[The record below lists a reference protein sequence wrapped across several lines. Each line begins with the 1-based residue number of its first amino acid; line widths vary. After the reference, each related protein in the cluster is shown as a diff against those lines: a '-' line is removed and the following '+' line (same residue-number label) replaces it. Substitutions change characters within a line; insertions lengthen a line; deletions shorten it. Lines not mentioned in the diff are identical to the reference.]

1 MQKKLLLGLLCGV
14 LVLGLSTGCGNKEN
28 NANNENNNNNT
39 NQETKKDSTIKDV
52 RVSLSNIIVLTNNNE
67 LYVYGDDNYGELG
80 VGDYSST
87 VSKPTKVASDVV
99 SFYGSGSQTYY
110 IDSKGDLYMAGLRY
124 TGGAVDTFE
133 KVASNAKDVASMI
146 NCAIMMD
153 KDGNVL
159 AKGPKN
165 DYCGFTQVYEEF
177 TKVGNN
183 AKDVIVHQHSSGYLT
198 NSNELYLK
206 TSNGD
211 SYVKTLENVKEIS
224 DTYVLTDNGE
234 VYNIE
239 FDGAITKLDDN
250 VKDINNSFYM
260 KNDGTIYNVSKT
272 KINAEVSSIDNIL
285 YDGVS
290 FSNEIIVY
298 VNKDNKI
305 VLHSNNG
312 DTVVDNSL
320 DSLKQILNFIK

>member
-1 MQKKLLLGLLCGV
+1 MKKKILLGLLCGV

-28 NANNENNNNNT
+28 NTNNENNNNNT
-39 NQETKKDSTIKDV
+39 NQGTTKNSSIKDI
-52 RVSLSNIIVLTNNNE
+52 RVSLSNIIALTNNNE
-67 LYVYGDDNYGELG
+67 LYVYGKDNYGELG
-80 VGDYSST
+80 VGDSSANI
-87 VSKPTKVASDVV
+87 SKPTKVASDVV

-110 IDSKGDLYMAGLRY
+110 MDSKGDLYMAGIRY
-124 TGGAVDTFE
+124 TGGEQESFE
-133 KVASNAKDVASMI
+133 KVSSNIKEVASAI
-146 NCAIMMD
+146 NCAIVLD

-159 AKGPKN
+159 ARGPKQK
-165 DYCGFTQVYEEF
+165 YCGFTQIYEEF
-177 TKVGNN
+177 TKVGSN
-183 AKDVIVHQHSSGYLT
+183 AKDVLVHQYSSSYLT
-198 NSNELYLK
+198 NSNELYTK

-224 DTYVLTDNGE
+224 DTYVLIDNGE
-234 VYNIE
+234 LYQIE
-239 FDGAITKLDDN
+239 FDGAFSKLDDN

-272 KINAEVSSIDNIL
+272 KINAEVSSIDSIL

-312 DTVVDNSL
+312 DTVIDNSL